1 MEMSAS
7 TAEILGELRRRGYL
21 VIGPQ
26 PVSLMGGPPVPGGK
40 RPSPGAH
47 VQIAYQSRLVEGF
60 GADADEAVR
69 DALVKLRGIR
79 TGGAAGG

>member
-7 TAEILGELRRRGYL
+7 TAEILRELRRTGHL

-26 PVSLMGGPPVPGGK
+26 PVSLTGGPPVPGAM
-40 RPSPGAH
+40 RPGPGAH
-47 VQIAYQSRLVEGF
+47 VQIAYQSRFVEGF

-69 DALVKLRGIR
+69 DALVKMRGVGPR
-79 TGGAAGG
+79 SPARG